1 MWIKAL
7 SHNLQL
13 INLPQQSNSMKKIVL
28 LASVAVVLYS
38 CKSKVCECADA
49 HVKAV
54 KEINNTSDPI
64 EKMKVLGN
72 KKYQG
77 IFKKCNEMTSK
88 MTPEE
93 LKDFETEYEQC
104 PSVKEYK
111 SKLPK

>member
-1 MWIKAL
+1 MWRKAPSL
-7 SHNLQL
+7 NLQQT
-13 INLPQQSNSMKKIVL
+13 NLPHQSNTMKKIIL
-28 LASVAVVLYS
+28 LASVAAVLFS

-64 EKMKVLGN
+64 KKMKVLGN

-77 IFKKCNEMTSK
+77 IFKKCNDMTSK

>member
-1 MWIKAL
+1 
-7 SHNLQL
+7 
-13 INLPQQSNSMKKIVL
+13 
-28 LASVAVVLYS
+28 
-38 CKSKVCECADA
+38 
-49 HVKAV
+49 
-54 KEINNTSDPI
+54 
-64 EKMKVLGN
+64 MKVLGN

-77 IFKKCNEMTSK
+77 ILKKCNGMTSK